1 MRITIQAPD
10 ASCTYRVP
18 VMKVQN
24 YTLDEIFEKN
34 LLFLIPFHIFSYEK
48 NFSEYESNEKKLHEL
63 QKVYDEIITK
73 LKEAA
78 NQHLIDEFTRS
89 SILDMSKKVLEHIA
103 RKYANIKKGLGDI
116 MGGKILDYPAK
127 DILNKGRAEG
137 RVAGSKERLVSQIQ
151 KKLAKGKSVEV
162 IADEVEET
170 VDTVLE
176 IMKELKHT
184 P

>member
-1 MRITIQAPD
+1 MLK
-10 ASCTYRVP
+10 Y
-18 VMKVQN
+18 
-24 YTLDEIFEKN
+24 KN
-34 LLFLIPFHIFSYEK
+34 RF
-48 NFSEYESNEKKLHEL
+48 
-63 QKVYDEIITK
+63 
-73 LKEAA
+73 
-78 NQHLIDEFTRS
+78 
-89 SILDMSKKVLEHIA
+89 MEHIA
-103 RKYANIKKGLGDI
+103 RKYANINKGLGDI

-127 DILNKGRAEG
+127 DILNKGRAEDLTEG

>member
-1 MRITIQAPD
+1 MLK
-10 ASCTYRVP
+10 Y
-18 VMKVQN
+18 
-24 YTLDEIFEKN
+24 
-34 LLFLIPFHIFSYEK
+34 
-48 NFSEYESNEKKLHEL
+48 KKQIYGTHS
-63 QKVYDEIITK
+63 Q
-73 LKEAA
+73 
-78 NQHLIDEFTRS
+78 
-89 SILDMSKKVLEHIA
+89 
-103 RKYANIKKGLGDI
+103 KYANIKKGLGDI

>member
-1 MRITIQAPD
+1 M
-10 ASCTYRVP
+10 
-18 VMKVQN
+18 
-24 YTLDEIFEKN
+24 
-34 LLFLIPFHIFSYEK
+34 
-48 NFSEYESNEKKLHEL
+48 
-63 QKVYDEIITK
+63 
-73 LKEAA
+73 
-78 NQHLIDEFTRS
+78 
-89 SILDMSKKVLEHIA
+89 EHIA
-103 RKYANIKKGLGDI
+103 RKYANINKGLGDI

-127 DILNKGRAEG
+127 DILNKGRAEDLTEG

>member
-1 MRITIQAPD
+1 
-10 ASCTYRVP
+10 
-18 VMKVQN
+18 
-24 YTLDEIFEKN
+24 
-34 LLFLIPFHIFSYEK
+34 
-48 NFSEYESNEKKLHEL
+48 
-63 QKVYDEIITK
+63 
-73 LKEAA
+73 
-78 NQHLIDEFTRS
+78 
-89 SILDMSKKVLEHIA
+89 
-103 RKYANIKKGLGDI
+103 

-127 DILNKGRAEG
+127 DILNKGRAEDLTEG

-170 VDTVLE
+170 VDPVLE